1 MYEPVNSLV
10 DDDDDEIT
18 SEIPYDPL
26 SVSMEGTMGSLD
38 NIDQPISE
46 LSLPITMHLIFFWVY
61 VLGRIFYLSSH
72 GYQYFK

>member
-38 NIDQPISE
+38 NIDQQSVSY
-46 LSLPITMHLIFFWVY
+46 L
-61 VLGRIFYLSSH
+61 YLSPCI
-72 GYQYFK
+72 

>member
-10 DDDDDEIT
+10 DDDDDDDDDDEIT

-38 NIDQPISE
+38 NIDQQSVSY
-46 LSLPITMHLIFFWVY
+46 L
-61 VLGRIFYLSSH
+61 YLSPCI
-72 GYQYFK
+72 